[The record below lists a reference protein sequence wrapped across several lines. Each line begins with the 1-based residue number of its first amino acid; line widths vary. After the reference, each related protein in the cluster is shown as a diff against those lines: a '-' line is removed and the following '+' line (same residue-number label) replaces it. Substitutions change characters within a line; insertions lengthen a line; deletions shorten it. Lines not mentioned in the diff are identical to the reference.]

1 MVAKWDIEK
10 LYEIT
15 NEQQLEISR
24 LKLKTERLEKLVA
37 ILINN
42 EVLAKEALDKELDK
56 WIDMGQL

>member
-56 WIDMGQL
+56 WIDMEQL